1 MDYIIGI
8 STTIIYLY
16 FVFLNVFF
24 LLKQQ
29 GSILDYFSDKYPL
42 FMTRNKGN
50 LESFYLYLTIPIS
63 FGLPLLFTVLF
74 NLI

>member
-50 LESFYLYLTIPIS
+50 IE
-63 FGLPLLFTVLF
+63 
-74 NLI
+74 

>member
-50 LESFYLYLTIPIS
+50 IESFYLYLTIPIS
-63 FGLPLLFTVLF
+63 IGLPLLFTVLF

>member
-50 LESFYLYLTIPIS
+50 IESFYLYLTIPIS

>member
-1 MDYIIGI
+1 MEYIIGT
-8 STTIIYLY
+8 SMTIVYGY
-16 FVFLNVFF
+16 FIFLNVFF

-42 FMTRNKGN
+42 FMIRNKGN
-50 LESFYLYLTIPIS
+50 IESFYIYLTIPIS
-63 FGLPLLFTVLF
+63 FGLPWLFIVLF